1 MKKLLTLVFS
11 MVVLTFCGCAG
22 KSADAQAN
30 TSEPTGDVST
40 YLQGAHMPVED
51 VQAKLTSAGFEVVS
65 TFKSIKD
72 GKTVVFTCP
81 TLKKEA
87 AKPGRASVAIMRVF
101 VDSKE
106 KTISITNPVYFG
118 KAYMQKDYNH
128 ATFSAVKS
136 KIEAVFPGLKASEDK
151 MEFGDLA
158 GFHFTMGMPYYE
170 DAKVLGEGSNDDLMD
185 KLKKYKK
192 GKSFIFELV
201 IDADT
206 TLVGYKIG
214 RGTERFAKKI
224 GRQNAGLL
232 PWTIVVDSGKATML
246 QAEYYIALTYP
257 QLGMMQFAGIASI
270 PGDVI
275 KDLKKPFKNKK

>member
-11 MVVLTFCGCAG
+11 VLLSFTTLNAG
-22 KSADAQAN
+22 N
-30 TSEPTGDVST
+30 EPDGDVST
-40 YLQGAHMPVED
+40 YLQGAHVSVSDVES
-51 VQAKLTSAGFEVVS
+51 KLTAAGFEVIT
-65 TFKSIKD
+65 TFKSIKK
-72 GKTVVFTCP
+72 GKTVLFTCP

-87 AKPGRASVAIMRVF
+87 TKPNRASIAVMRAF
-101 VDSKE
+101 VDDQE
-106 KTISITNPVYFG
+106 KTLSITNPVYFG

-128 ATFSAVKS
+128 AVFSKVKS
-136 KIEAVFPGLKASEDK
+136 KIEAAFSGLKGSEDK
-151 MEFGDLA
+151 MEFDDLA
-158 GFHFTMGMPYYE
+158 DFHFTIGMPYYE
-170 DAKVLGEGSNDDLMD
+170 DTEVLGEGSNEELIN
-185 KLKKYKK
+185 KLKSYKK
-192 GKSFIFELV
+192 GKLVAFELK

-232 PWTIVVDSGKATML
+232 PWTIIVDSGKAIML

-257 QLGMMQFAGIASI
+257 QLGMGQFAGIASV

-275 KDLKKPFKNKK
+275 KDLKKPFK